1 LTSKTEELKLEL
13 EALKYAA
20 SMGYPSSMLK
30 DMFAPFTIKRDVALA
45 QPEQEPV
52 AWRDRTFGTL
62 LHQEWLDADP
72 LYTAPPKRPW
82 GKPWVSLTDE
92 EYDEIWRM
100 DLNNK
105 DIMNKTIAKL
115 KEINT

>member
-52 AWRDRTFGTL
+52 AQLECAYGYSQCKAL
-62 LHQEWLDADP
+62 EISQK
-72 LYTAPPKRPW
+72 KRPW

-92 EYDEIWRM
+92 EIESCMEMSIQ
-100 DLNNK
+100 
-105 DIMNKTIAKL
+105 KTCRAVEQLL
-115 KEINT
+115 KEKNT